1 MLEAIGSAVS
11 SFKSAAS
18 SGKVSIEEDAAKDA
32 VKRINDVYNE
42 LTDLVTKGGESATDV
57 QLGAN
62 PVGRAMAQKS
72 TGRYDGGDSFIAVVK
87 QLQEQTRTAKDAL
100 DQCIEN
106 YVGMNQNNAGK
117 YK

>member
-42 LTDLVTKGGESATDV
+42 LSDLLTRGADAKTDV

-72 TGRYDGGDSFIAVVK
+72 VGRYDGGDSFVAVVK
-87 QLQEQTRTAKDAL
+87 QLREQTRTAKEAL
-100 DQCIEN
+100 DQCVEN
-106 YVGMNQNNAGK
+106 YLDMNQNNAGK